1 LQRAQE
7 TLAMRLPHCAVL
19 MLVLGCSGFG
29 CRPRTPGAE
38 STAGG
43 EKASGAREQT
53 PPAAASSPAPEVV
66 MSAAANV
73 EPEVEPLALQI
84 PPYAAVTIQEVKDYD
99 AWRPGFDAQAD
110 ARKAA
115 SLVGEGV
122 MRGVDDDDTVL
133 VWTPATDLTKAKA
146 FFADAQPAKKKRVER
161 APTVYLFRLLAAKM
175 IMEPEGDVYSA
186 IVKYSVKDFAAFKTA
201 IERADAARNA
211 AGVLG
216 WGIGQDVDKTT
227 VAYLYLQSSDPA
239 KLKAYL
245 DAKKTKA
252 AMKKAGVKGE
262 PKITLVR
269 EISNRM
275 YE

>member
-1 LQRAQE
+1 
-7 TLAMRLPHCAVL
+7 MRLHHSAAL
-19 MLVLGCSGFG
+19 LIVLGCSGFG

-43 EKASGAREQT
+43 EHALSAREQA
-53 PPAAASSPAPEVV
+53 PPAAASAPAPEVV
-66 MSAAANV
+66 MSATANV
-73 EPEVEPLALQI
+73 EPAPEAEPLALQI
-84 PPYAAVTIQEVKDYD
+84 PPYAAVIIQEVKDYD
-99 AWRPGFDAQAD
+99 AWRPGFDAQVD

-122 MRGVDDDDTVL
+122 MRGVDDDDIIV
-133 VWTPATDLTKAKA
+133 VWAPATDLAKAKA
-146 FFADAQPAKKKRVER
+146 FFADAQPAKKKKRGRVED
-161 APTVYLFRLLAAKM
+161 APTVYLFKLLAAKM
-175 IMEPEGDVYSA
+175 VMEPEGDVYSA

-201 IERADAARNA
+201 IERGDAARNG

-216 WGIGQDVDKTT
+216 WGIGQDADKATT
-227 VAYLYLQSSDPA
+227 AYLYLQSSDPA

-252 AMKKAGVKGE
+252 AMKKAGVNGQ